1 MRFIFYSHD
10 GQGLGHVRRN
20 LAIAAAVTGADSGAQ
35 VLVVSS
41 SDHVDDLVVP
51 PGVDVLKL
59 PGVRK
64 VDNGR
69 YEARRLLLPAP
80 ELWRLRSGLITSATR
95 LFAPD
100 VLLADKHPLGAH
112 GELRGAL
119 EWVRGHGR
127 RAVLGLRDVLDA
139 PVTVRAEWARE
150 GVLPAIA
157 EHYDQVL
164 VYGCRSVLDPALAYA
179 MPAEV
184 AQRLTYC
191 GYVTSTPEATS
202 PPPLVRRGDDRP
214 VVLATAGAGTD
225 GYALLSS
232 FLRASQGAPWH
243 PVVVSGGD
251 ASATEQDR
259 LQAATAAVG
268 GTYRR
273 FVRDLAAHL
282 PQVAA
287 VVTMG
292 GYNTLTECL
301 QAGVPT
307 VVVPRVHPRQEQLIR
322 ARAFA
327 DLGLL
332 DVVLPD
338 ELAGPAL
345 GRTVRGALQTERSQ
359 VHRAVAAAL
368 DLRGAERAAEA
379 LLHSARQPSRR
390 SVGRL
395 PHREEP
401 LDVAV

>member
-1 MRFIFYSHD
+1 MRFLFYSHD

-20 LAIAAAVTGADSGAQ
+20 LAVAAAVTSADSRAQ

-51 PGVDVLKL
+51 SGVDVLKL
-59 PGVRK
+59 PGLRK
-64 VDNGR
+64 VANGH
-69 YEARRLLLPAP
+69 YEARRLLLSAP
-80 ELWRLRSGLITSATR
+80 EVWDLRSGLITSATR

-119 EWVRGHGR
+119 AWMHAHGR
-127 RAVLGLRDVLDA
+127 RTVLGLRDVLDA
-139 PVTVRAEWARE
+139 PGTVREEWQRG

-157 EHYDQVL
+157 EHYGQVL
-164 VYGCRSVLDPALAYA
+164 VYGCRAVLDPAVAYD
-179 MPAEV
+179 MPTQV

-191 GYVTSTPEATS
+191 GYVARTPEPAS
-202 PPPLVRRGDDRP
+202 LPPLVRRGDDRP

-232 FLRASQGAPWH
+232 FLRTSQGAPWH
-243 PVVVSGGD
+243 PVVVSGSD
-251 ASATEQDR
+251 ASTAQQDR
-259 LQAATAAVG
+259 LQSATAAVG

-273 FVRDLAAHL
+273 FVRDLAGHL
-282 PQVAA
+282 PEVAA

-301 QAGVPT
+301 QACVPT

-327 DLGLL
+327 GLGLL
-332 DVVLPD
+332 RMVLPD

-345 GRTVRGALQTERSQ
+345 GRAVHEALLTERSE
-359 VHRAVAAAL
+359 VRHAVAAGI
-368 DLRGAERAAEA
+368 DLGGAERAAQA
-379 LLHSARQPSRR
+379 LLGPTPDPRR
-390 SVGRL
+390 R
-395 PHREEP
+395 PTRREEP
-401 LDVAV
+401 VGVAA